1 MFEGR
6 RVFLIDTPGF
16 DDTHRS
22 DTDVLTDVA
31 CFLSTWYQNRILL
44 TGIIYLHRITDRRM
58 AGSALKN
65 LSMFQKL
72 CGEHYF
78 NNVVLATT
86 MWGNLHG
93 EGLSTATGEER
104 ERELVQNPRFWGAM
118 YQRGSRI
125 MRHIGKRESAWGI
138 ISYLASLRS
147 GVLNIQDEMVNQGK
161 RVSDTAAGKEVE
173 RDLQAAK
180 EQYKKDIAELHKNH
194 EDALKNRD
202 EELAKVIEDEKKRCE
217 EVLRKANED
226 TEKLQADFGKLKK
239 DKDDQYQKLLEIHNK
254 EKAKNEKALID
265 YRHRLDASEKRN
277 KEEVERLRAEYQA
290 LLEQQQQIQEWET
303 SASGLFAMLAGMGMA
318 GLVPLHSIPL
328 ALLVGWRSCP
338 RARSGCQR
346 RRRLLTVKCSDKTRR
361 MNTYIY
367 SFSIDGIILS

>member
-44 TGIIYLHRITDRRM
+44 TGIIYLHRITDPRM

-86 MWGNLHG
+86 MWGSLQG

-104 ERELVQNPRFWGAM
+104 ERELVLNPRFWGAM

-125 MRHIGKRESAWGI
+125 MRHMGKRESALGI

-161 RVSDTAAGKEVE
+161 KVSDTAAGKEVE

-202 EELAKVIEDEKKRCE
+202 EELAKVIEDEKRRCE

-254 EKAKNEKALID
+254 EKAKNEKALME

-277 KEEVERLRAEYQA
+277 KEEVGRLRAEYQA
-290 LLEQQQQIQEWET
+290 LLEQQQQIQESET

-318 GLVPLHSIPL
+318 GFSALTFNPLGVAGGVALVN
-328 ALLVGWRSCP
+328 AG
-338 RARSGCQR
+338 AQR
-346 RRRLLTVKCSDKTRR
+346 MSAKEAAAQGR
-361 MNTYIY
+361 M
-367 SFSIDGIILS
+367 LR

>member
-1 MFEGR
+1 MFQGR

-16 DDTHRS
+16 DDTLRS

-44 TGIIYLHRITDRRM
+44 TGIIYLHRITDLRM

-78 NNVVLATT
+78 NNIVLATT

-93 EGLSTATGEER
+93 EGLSMATGEER

-118 YQRGSRI
+118 HQRGSRI
-125 MRHIGKRESAWGI
+125 MRHMGNRESAWGI
-138 ISYLASLRS
+138 ISHLANLHSS
-147 GVLNIQDEMVNQGK
+147 VLNIQDEMVNQGK
-161 RVSDTAAGKEVE
+161 KVSDTAAGKEVE

-180 EQYKKDIAELHKNH
+180 EQYKRDIAELHKNH

-202 EELAKVIEDEKKRCE
+202 EELAKVIDDEKKRCE

-239 DKDDQYQKLLEIHNK
+239 DKDDQYQKLLKIHN
-254 EKAKNEKALID
+254 EQKAKNEKALAECQL
-265 YRHRLDASEKRN
+265 RLEASERMN
-277 KEEVERLRAEYQA
+277 KEEVEKIRAEYQA
-290 LLEQQQQIQEWET
+290 LLKQQQQIKESE
-303 SASGLFAMLAGMGMA
+303 SSSSGLCAMVAGLGMA
-318 GLVPLHSIPL
+318 GLSFFTFNPLGVAGGV
-328 ALLVGWRSCP
+328 ALYSAG
-338 RARSGCQR
+338 AE
-346 RRRLLTVKCSDKTRR
+346 R
-361 MNTYIY
+361 M
-367 SFSIDGIILS
+367 SAKEAAAQGRMLRKD